1 MTPAEYKEQLIKQYN
16 ETAMN
21 LQRLEGAIAA
31 CNAMLVTEDETTTE
45 EETTEE

>member
-1 MTPAEYKEQLIKQYN
+1 MTTTEYKEKLVKQFN
-16 ETAMN
+16 ETVTN

-31 CNAMLVTEDETTTE
+31 CNALLEEETTE

>member
-1 MTPAEYKEQLIKQYN
+1 MTTTEYKAQLVKQFN
-16 ETAMN
+16 ETAAN

-31 CNAMLVTEDETTTE
+31 CNALLEEETTE